1 MIVVNIKD
9 FWNIKDLQYPSESFD
24 IVESQCRSLQITLDT
39 TNVIQWPP
47 DFRKDSLG
55 TTSPTES
62 SHIVEVI
69 SQQAIAVVTPRECS
83 FLWCNS
89 CMISNLLSRAWFP
102 KRFFLTYL
110 NSKWV
115 RFPTRESC
123 RPCNKSHAL
132 ESEIEA
138 WSSPRHRACRVLLP
152 GTSAGHNHGTFQR

>member
-69 SQQAIAVVTPRECS
+69 SQQAIAVVTPRERS
-83 FLWCNS
+83 FLVVQLIYDFKPFVS
-89 CMISNLLSRAWFP
+89 ASFIPKQQVGQISNTRIMSSLQRSR
-102 KRFFLTYL
+102 
-110 NSKWV
+110 
-115 RFPTRESC
+115 
-123 RPCNKSHAL
+123 AL

-152 GTSAGHNHGTFQR
+152 GTSASQPWGLFNVKLC